1 MHKGRTPSHVDRI
14 HQAISGGDAAQSSV
28 VASWQ
33 RSCRLH
39 ALAPEQDRLPLR
51 LTECELSQA
60 RESLDRL
67 IHAAQASLD
76 RLFLAVGGVGCS
88 VVMAD
93 RDGVVLERRGS
104 PCDDATFQSSG
115 LWTGAV
121 WSEKCEG
128 TNAIGT
134 CLVEKRPL
142 TIHRDQHF
150 LARNAMLSCTT
161 TPIFDETGNLAAAL
175 DVSSCR
181 ADFME
186 GFIQLITVAVA
197 EAARRIEADNFRLA
211 FPGARIVLAPTST
224 GDINALLA
232 IDKDDLVIGA
242 TRAARRSLG
251 LSAEQVARAAPAADV
266 LAGVAGRTD
275 TLESAE
281 RAVVLRALAR
291 AGDNV
296 SRAAKEL
303 GVSRATLHRKLSRL
317 AIHREG

>member
-1 MHKGRTPSHVDRI
+1 MT
-14 HQAISGGDAAQSSV
+14 
-28 VASWQ
+28 
-33 RSCRLH
+33 
-39 ALAPEQDRLPLR
+39 
-51 LTECELSQA
+51 
-60 RESLDRL
+60 
-67 IHAAQASLD
+67 
-76 RLFLAVGGVGCS
+76 VGGVGFS

-121 WSEKCEG
+121 WSENYEG

-134 CLVEKRPL
+134 CLVEKRML

-161 TPIFDETGNLAAAL
+161 APIFDETGHLAAAL

-181 ADFME
+181 ADFTE
-186 GFIQLITVAVA
+186 GFIQLIMAAVA

-211 FPGARIVLAPTST
+211 FPSARIVLAPTGT

-232 IDKDDLVIGA
+232 IDRDDLVIGA

-251 LSAEQVARAAPAADV
+251 LI
-266 LAGVAGRTD
+266 GRTGRPHR
-275 TLESAE
+275 SSS
-281 RAVVLRALAR
+281 RRSGRCSRSGRHAR
-291 AGDNV
+291 IRRTRGAAACTR
-296 SRAAKEL
+296 SREQQ
-303 GVSRATLHRKLSRL
+303 RL
-317 AIHREG
+317 VGG